1 MTTRLQ
7 INLGAGLVYLG
18 TGPTVMLPDPMDVE
32 WFDEGAEYF
41 TDSNSY
47 VTFKRSSIRLIWQN
61 LKLNQFGAIMDF
73 WKSAKTARFK
83 ATQVRVP
90 RDTDFAWTTF
100 TRYSNR
106 GIVLLKPSGQ
116 AQGVIVPQ
124 VEWVLKDIKRSID

>member
-18 TGPTVMLPDPMDVE
+18 TESTVMLPDPMDVE

-47 VTFKRSSIRLIWQN
+47 VTFRKSSIRLIWQN

-73 WKSAKTARFK
+73 WKSAKTVRFK
-83 ATQVRVP
+83 ATQVRIP

-100 TRYSNR
+100 SRYSNR
-106 GIVLLKPSGQ
+106 GIVLLKPTGQ